1 MSDNLHVTEQH
12 QEMQSNTPTTPTTYH
27 WVIPIVSS
35 LVITAS
41 TLVFFSGGY
50 IQRLET
56 TEKRIERLDT
66 QLDARLKRIEEQQ
79 VTKDEFKELKEVLR
93 DEYLRKPQK

>member
-1 MSDNLHVTEQH
+1 MS
-12 QEMQSNTPTTPTTYH
+12 SNTSPTTYH

-56 TEKRIERLDT
+56 TEKHLERLDS
-66 QLDARLKRIEEQQ
+66 QLDARLKRIEERQ
-79 VTKDEFKELKEVLR
+79 VTKEEFKELKEVLR
-93 DEYLRKPQK
+93 DEYLRKLQK